1 MKPIFH
7 LLLICFFMM
16 TFCACSYDI
25 VEPDDMDGDG
35 INDKDD
41 VCPNDPYKAEQS
53 NTMLCPCDEHVVYIK
68 ADGTFP
74 STIAAGTEILC
85 FKNALEDSDG
95 DGVPDSIE
103 DNYDLDSRDLDC
115 KNNASR
121 YKPGE
126 CGCNPETKKNACE
139 KTCQTEKEAQ
149 KDTCAKGSPCG
160 NAFDH
165 CEKTPTECED
175 DRTQCESEF
184 NAKCKDANIDNSYQA
199 CLGKCPSQAC
209 VEEYLK
215 LADTDSDGDTVPD
228 LMDGC
233 PFNTCKQK
241 HGACGCEKQE
251 SNLCKDGFDQSCFTI
266 STP

>member
-1 MKPIFH
+1 
-7 LLLICFFMM
+7 MM

-53 NTMLCPCDEHVVYIK
+53 NTLLCPCDEHVVYIK

-74 STIAAGTEILC
+74 SSIAAGTEILC

-126 CGCNPETKKNACE
+126 CGCNPEKIKNSCKKDCDDKKE
-139 KTCQTEKEAQ
+139 STEKE
-149 KDTCAKGSPCG
+149 CRRG
-160 NAFDH
+160 NSCRLDH
-165 CEKTPTECED
+165 CDED
-175 DRTQCESEF
+175 TGTCDSAYETCVSEF
-184 NAKCKDANIDNSYQA
+184 NAKCEDANIDNSYQA

-215 LADTDSDGDTVPD
+215 LKNTDSDGDTIPD
-228 LMDGC
+228 LEDGC
-233 PFNTCKQK
+233 PLNKCKTA

-251 SNLCKDGFDQSCFTI
+251 SPLCKDDFDQSCFTI